1 MFKAQNSGLSSL
13 VKKTRLFFKIVSALA
28 GIEDF
33 LRELYEAFESLD
45 LDYVCAFC
53 VVVFS
58 FFT

>member
-1 MFKAQNSGLSSL
+1 MEFSYKEHEAL
-13 VKKTRLFFKIVSALA
+13 FKIVSVT

-53 VVVFS
+53 AVVFS

>member
-53 VVVFS
+53 VVVF
-58 FFT
+58 